1 MWTSLYP
8 LALSPRVSVADTDS
22 LRPVGVAVKRISISD
37 RDVSDW
43 SPSPL
48 QSDPMSMKFNNTI

>member
-1 MWTSLYP
+1 MNVF
-8 LALSPRVSVADTDS
+8 VSVGVESKSADTDS

-48 QSDPMSMKFNNTI
+48 QSDPMSMEFNNTI

>member
-1 MWTSLYP
+1 MWTYLYP
-8 LALSPRVSVADTDS
+8 LALSPRVSVADS

>member
-1 MWTSLYP
+1 MNVF
-8 LALSPRVSVADTDS
+8 VSVGVESKSQCRCDTDS

-43 SPSPL
+43 STSPL
-48 QSDPMSMKFNNTI
+48 QSDPMSMKFNNTL